1 MTLSVTFVILATVF
15 TVCLITSNIFVP
27 RTWKLWSLPLQL
39 SGAVVIFPISYIV
52 NDILTEVYG
61 YRKAQLVI
69 WIGLAMSGF
78 VALMAQLVTMLPDPI
93 YPENKAVAESFEIG
107 RASCRER
114 V

>member
-15 TVCLITSNIFVP
+15 IVCLITSNIFVP

-61 YRKAQLVI
+61 YRKAQLGI
-69 WIGLAMSGF
+69 WIGLARSGY
-78 VALMAQLVTMLPDPI
+78 VGLLSQLVMMLPCPR
-93 YPENKAVAESFEIG
+93 YP
-107 RASCRER
+107 
-114 V
+114 